1 VNIED
6 NILKQ
11 LRAGVAVPILP
22 VSEYRLLTGS
32 KSAVYRA
39 EELTP
44 VRKLLSGFAR
54 AKVTEFTA
62 FNKPILSFFS
72 RTNYT
77 RLIFWKI
84 VAQFIDGHPPLIL
97 RELLDDMPCT
107 FETARAF
114 VKEAVDAGYIIL
126 VGPDAQGDQRTRQ
139 VVPSQVMIRDS
150 QQYMISCIEEVC
162 THTDEVSI
170 QEAYAPFMKL
180 FETATITLN
189 DKYAADLEQWGDDV
203 AGDPNLEQIQRLRAL
218 A

>member
-1 VNIED
+1 MNTEE

-22 VSEYRLLTGS
+22 ISEYRLLTGR

-39 EELTP
+39 EELDP

-62 FNKPILSFFS
+62 FNSPILSFFC

-77 RLIFWKI
+77 RLIFWRI
-84 VAQFIDGHPPLIL
+84 VAQFIDGHPHLIL

-107 FETARAF
+107 FETGRAF

-126 VGPDAQGDQRTRQ
+126 VSAQGDRRTRR
-139 VVPSQVMIRDS
+139 VVPSQDMIRDA
-150 QQYMISCIEEVC
+150 QEYMISCIEDVC
-162 THTDEVSI
+162 THTDELSI

-180 FETATITLN
+180 FETATAALN

-203 AGDPNLEQIQRLRAL
+203 AGDPNLEQVQRLRAL
-218 A
+218 G